1 MNNMID
7 VLWISLIGAGLVFL
21 GLVVLWLLM
30 DLLVR
35 ATSKKK
41 KEEKQDPHSDT
52 SDLNEEDVLRYQQ
65 KAAAASVAVSIALLN
80 TSFLSSRLKNNQGMS
95 SWQIAHRNQ
104 QIHNRVESTFRNRYS
119 K

>member
-1 MNNMID
+1 MTD

-21 GLVVLWLLM
+21 GLIILWLFM

-41 KEEKQDPHSDT
+41 KDAHGDT
-52 SDLNEEDVLRYQQ
+52 SGLMEEDDLLYKQ

-80 TSFLSSRLKNNQGMS
+80 TSFLSSRLKNNQRMS
-95 SWQIAHRNQ
+95 SWQIAHRNH
-104 QIHNRVESTFRNRYS
+104 QIYNRVESTFRDRYS

>member
-1 MNNMID
+1 MID

-21 GLVVLWLLM
+21 GLIILWLLM

-35 ATSKKK
+35 ATSIKKR
-41 KEEKQDPHSDT
+41 EEKKDAHGDT
-52 SDLNEEDVLRYQQ
+52 SDPKKEDDLRYKQ

-80 TSFLSSRLKNNQGMS
+80 TSFLSSRRKNNQGMS
-95 SWQIAHRNQ
+95 SWQISHRNQ
-104 QIHNRVESTFRNRYS
+104 QIYNRVESTFRNRYS

>member
-1 MNNMID
+1 MTD

-21 GLVVLWLLM
+21 GLIILWLFM

-41 KEEKQDPHSDT
+41 KEAHGDT
-52 SDLNEEDVLRYQQ
+52 SGLKKEDDLLYKQ

-80 TSFLSSRLKNNQGMS
+80 TSFLSSRLKNDRRMS

-104 QIHNRVESTFRNRYS
+104 QIYNRVESTFRDRYS

>member
-1 MNNMID
+1 MID

-35 ATSKKK
+35 ATSIKKK
-41 KEEKQDPHSDT
+41 DDT
-52 SDLNEEDVLRYQQ
+52 TDVNSDLNKEKNLQYKQ

-80 TSFLSSRLKNNQGMS
+80 TSFLSSRKKSNQGMS

-104 QIHNRVESTFRNRYS
+104 QIHNRDKLIYRNRVI

>member
-1 MNNMID
+1 MID

-41 KEEKQDPHSDT
+41 KEEKEVAHGDT
-52 SDLNEEDVLRYQQ
+52 SNLEKEDDLRYKQ
-65 KAAAASVAVSIALLN
+65 KAAAASVSVSIALLN

-104 QIHNRVESTFRNRYS
+104 QIYNRVESTFKNRYR

>member
-1 MNNMID
+1 MID

-21 GLVVLWLLM
+21 GLAILWLLM

-35 ATSKKK
+35 ATSIKKK
-41 KEEKQDPHSDT
+41 DDT
-52 SDLNEEDVLRYQQ
+52 SGINSDLEKEKNLQYKQ

-80 TSFLSSRLKNNQGMS
+80 TSFLSSHLKSNQGMS

-104 QIHNRVESTFRNRYS
+104 QIYNKDKLIYRNRYI

>member
-1 MNNMID
+1 MID

-21 GLVVLWLLM
+21 GLMILWFLM

-35 ATSKKK
+35 ATNIKKK
-41 KEEKQDPHSDT
+41 DDISSVN
-52 SDLNEEDVLRYQQ
+52 SDLEKEKNLQYKQ

-80 TSFLSSRLKNNQGMS
+80 TSFLSSRKKSNQGMS

-104 QIHNRVESTFRNRYS
+104 QIHNRDKFIYRNRVI

>member
-1 MNNMID
+1 MMEKI
-7 VLWISLIGAGLVFL
+7 WISLIGAGLVFL
-21 GLVVLWLLM
+21 GLFVLWLLM

-41 KEEKQDPHSDT
+41 TNNIKEAEDNASSIKKDN
-52 SDLNEEDVLRYQQ
+52 DLQLKQ
-65 KAAAASVAVSIALLN
+65 KAAAASIAVSIALLN
-80 TSFLSSRLKNNQGMS
+80 TSFVSTRFLNDQGMS

-104 QIHNRVESTFRNRYS
+104 EIHNRSKLPFRNRYR

>member
-1 MNNMID
+1 MND
-7 VLWISLIGAGLVFL
+7 VLWISLIGAGLVFF
-21 GLVVLWLLM
+21 GLIVLWLLM

-35 ATSKKK
+35 ATSCKK
-41 KEEKQDPHSDT
+41 KEEKEVTYGDAGIVEKEG
-52 SDLNEEDVLRYQQ
+52 DLQYKQ

-80 TSFLSSRLKNNQGMS
+80 TSFLSTRLKNNQGMS

-104 QIHNRVESTFRNRYS
+104 QIYHKVEPPIRNRTS

>member
-1 MNNMID
+1 MID

-21 GLVVLWLLM
+21 GLVILWLLM
-30 DLLVR
+30 DFLVR

-41 KEEKQDPHSDT
+41 REDNIGVHGGT
-52 SDLNEEDVLRYQQ
+52 SDLEKEDDLRYKQ

-80 TSFLSSRLKNNQGMS
+80 TSFLSSRLKNKQGMS
-95 SWQIAHRNQ
+95 PWQIAHRNQ
-104 QIHNRVESTFRNRYS
+104 QIYDRVESTFRDRHS

>member
-1 MNNMID
+1 MID
-7 VLWISLIGAGLVFL
+7 VLWISLIGAGLVFF

-35 ATSKKK
+35 ATSKTKK
-41 KEEKQDPHSDT
+41 KEDGNSDT
-52 SDLNEEDVLRYQQ
+52 SNLEEEDDLRYKQ

-80 TSFLSSRLKNNQGMS
+80 TSFLSSRRKNNQGMS

-104 QIHNRVESTFRNRYS
+104 QIYNRVESTFRNRYS

>member
-1 MNNMID
+1 MID
-7 VLWISLIGAGLVFL
+7 VLWISLIGASLVFL
-21 GLVVLWLLM
+21 GLAILWFLM

-41 KEEKQDPHSDT
+41 KDDT
-52 SDLNEEDVLRYQQ
+52 SGVNSALEKEKNLQYKQ

-80 TSFLSSRLKNNQGMS
+80 TSFLSSRKKSNQGMS

-104 QIHNRVESTFRNRYS
+104 QIHNKDKLIYRNRVI

>member
-1 MNNMID
+1 MID

-21 GLVVLWLLM
+21 GLMILWFLM

-35 ATSKKK
+35 ATSIKK
-41 KEEKQDPHSDT
+41 KEDT
-52 SDLNEEDVLRYQQ
+52 PDVNSDLEKEKMLQYKQ

-80 TSFLSSRLKNNQGMS
+80 TSFLSSRKKSNQGIS

-104 QIHNRVESTFRNRYS
+104 QIHNRDKLIHRNRAI

>member
-1 MNNMID
+1 MTD
-7 VLWISLIGAGLVFL
+7 GLWISLIGAGLVFL
-21 GLVVLWLLM
+21 GLVILWFCM

-35 ATSKKK
+35 ATSKKEEKKDAHDDTNGLK
-41 KEEKQDPHSDT
+41 KED
-52 SDLNEEDVLRYQQ
+52 DLLYKQ

-80 TSFLSSRLKNNQGMS
+80 TSFLSSRHKNNQRMS

-104 QIHNRVESTFRNRYS
+104 QIYNRVESTFRDRYS

>member
-1 MNNMID
+1 MID

-41 KEEKQDPHSDT
+41 KEEKEVAHGDT
-52 SDLNEEDVLRYQQ
+52 SNLEKEDDLRYKQ
-65 KAAAASVAVSIALLN
+65 KAATASVAVSIALLN
-80 TSFLSSRLKNNQGMS
+80 ISFLSSRLKNNQGMS

-104 QIHNRVESTFRNRYS
+104 QINNRVESTFKNRYR

>member
-1 MNNMID
+1 MND

-21 GLVVLWLLM
+21 GLIILWFLM

-35 ATSKKK
+35 ATSIKK
-41 KEEKQDPHSDT
+41 KEDTPGASNDLEKEKN
-52 SDLNEEDVLRYQQ
+52 LLYMQ

-80 TSFLSSRLKNNQGMS
+80 TSFLSSPHNSNQGVS
-95 SWQIAHRNQ
+95 SWQITNRNQ
-104 QIHNRVESTFRNRYS
+104 QIHNKVRNKYRNRAI

>member
-1 MNNMID
+1 MID
-7 VLWISLIGAGLVFL
+7 VLWISLIGSSLVFL
-21 GLVVLWLLM
+21 SLAVLWLLM

-35 ATSKKK
+35 VTRKKK
-41 KEEKQDPHSDT
+41 KRNIEDDYGDT
-52 SDLNEEDVLRYQQ
+52 SNIEKENDLLYKQ

-80 TSFLSSRLKNNQGMS
+80 TSFLSSRLKSNQGMS

-104 QIHNRVESTFRNRYS
+104 QLNNRVESTFRNRCS

>member
-1 MNNMID
+1 MTD

-21 GLVVLWLLM
+21 GLIILWLFM

-41 KEEKQDPHSDT
+41 KEEKKEAHGDT
-52 SDLNEEDVLRYQQ
+52 SGLKKEDDLLYKQ

-80 TSFLSSRLKNNQGMS
+80 TSFLSSRLKNDRRMS

-104 QIHNRVESTFRNRYS
+104 QIYNRVESTFRNRYS

>member
-1 MNNMID
+1 MID

-41 KEEKQDPHSDT
+41 KEEDANSDA
-52 SDLNEEDVLRYQQ
+52 SNLEKEDDLQYKQ

-80 TSFLSSRLKNNQGMS
+80 TSFLSSRQKNNQEIS

-104 QIHNRVESTFRNRYS
+104 QIYNRVESTFRNRYS

>member
-1 MNNMID
+1 MND
-7 VLWISLIGAGLVFL
+7 VLWISLIGAGMVFL
-21 GLVVLWLLM
+21 GLIILWFLM

-35 ATSKKK
+35 ATSIKK
-41 KEEKQDPHSDT
+41 KENTPDVSNDLEKEKN
-52 SDLNEEDVLRYQQ
+52 LLYKQ

-80 TSFLSSRLKNNQGMS
+80 TSFLSSPHNSNQGMS

-104 QIHNRVESTFRNRYS
+104 QVHNKVKHIYRNRVI

>member
-1 MNNMID
+1 MID
-7 VLWISLIGAGLVFL
+7 VLWISLIGAGLVFF

-41 KEEKQDPHSDT
+41 KKEDGNSDT
-52 SDLNEEDVLRYQQ
+52 SNLEEEDDLRYKQ
-65 KAAAASVAVSIALLN
+65 KAAAASVAVSIDLLN
-80 TSFLSSRLKNNQGMS
+80 TSFLSSRRKNNQRMS

-104 QIHNRVESTFRNRYS
+104 QIYNRVESTFRNRYS

>member
-1 MNNMID
+1 MID

-41 KEEKQDPHSDT
+41 KEEKEVAHGDT
-52 SDLNEEDVLRYQQ
+52 SDLEKEGDLRYKQ
-65 KAAAASVAVSIALLN
+65 KAVAASVAVSIALLN

-104 QIHNRVESTFRNRYS
+104 QINNRVESTFKNRYR

>member
-1 MNNMID
+1 MAD
-7 VLWISLIGAGLVFL
+7 VLWISLIGAGMVFL

-35 ATSKKK
+35 ATSTKKK
-41 KEEKQDPHSDT
+41 KEKENAHGDINHLEKED
-52 SDLNEEDVLRYQQ
+52 DLQYKQ

-80 TSFLSSRLKNNQGMS
+80 TSFLSPRRKNNQGMS

-104 QIHNRVESTFRNRYS
+104 QIYNKIESTFRNRYR
-119 K
+119 

>member
-1 MNNMID
+1 MKD

-21 GLVVLWLLM
+21 GLIILWFLM

-35 ATSKKK
+35 ATSIKK
-41 KEEKQDPHSDT
+41 KEDTPDVSNDLEKEKN
-52 SDLNEEDVLRYQQ
+52 LIYKQ

-80 TSFLSSRLKNNQGMS
+80 TSFLSSPHNSNQGIS
-95 SWQIAHRNQ
+95 SWQITNRNQ
-104 QIHNRVESTFRNRYS
+104 QIHNKVKHIYRNRVI

>member
-1 MNNMID
+1 MTD

-21 GLVVLWLLM
+21 DLIILWLLI

-41 KEEKQDPHSDT
+41 KEEKEDANSDT
-52 SDLNEEDVLRYQQ
+52 NYLEKEDDLRYKQ

-80 TSFLSSRLKNNQGMS
+80 TSFLSSRLKTNQGMS

-104 QIHNRVESTFRNRYS
+104 QI
-119 K
+119 

>member
-1 MNNMID
+1 MID

-35 ATSKKK
+35 ATIKKK
-41 KEEKQDPHSDT
+41 KEEKQDAHSDT
-52 SDLNEEDVLRYQQ
+52 SDLNEEDGLRYQQ

-80 TSFLSSRLKNNQGMS
+80 TSFLSSRLKNNQKMS

-104 QIHNRVESTFRNRYS
+104 QIYNRVESTFRDRCS

>member
-1 MNNMID
+1 MID

-21 GLVVLWLLM
+21 GLVILWLLM

-41 KEEKQDPHSDT
+41 KEEKENAHGNT
-52 SDLNEEDVLRYQQ
+52 SDLEKEDDLRYKQ
-65 KAAAASVAVSIALLN
+65 KAAVASVAVSIALLN
-80 TSFLSSRLKNNQGMS
+80 TSFLSPRPKNNQGMS

-104 QIHNRVESTFRNRYS
+104 QLYNRVESTFRNRYS